1 LHSHFEPIIFLKI
14 TLVGIT
20 LHTGGQVR
28 KKKKK
33 KNNSMIKV
41 ALAKF
46 GHDKENQKDP
56 NDFSFSHK
64 QLR

>member
-1 LHSHFEPIIFLKI
+1 M
-14 TLVGIT
+14 
-20 LHTGGQVR
+20 R

-33 KNNSMIKV
+33 KNSMIKV
-41 ALAKF
+41 ALAKL

-56 NDFSFSHK
+56 NNLSFSHK